1 MVSAGL
7 RSMFE
12 EFFIK
17 IPSYAR
23 FYIQRSILPNERS
36 ANLKKNYWG
45 WFSLVPMALF
55 YFGKNFLPNILCA

>member
-1 MVSAGL
+1 MVCAGL

-23 FYIQRSILPNERS
+23 FNKLRSILSNERS
-36 ANLKKNYWG
+36 ANLKENYWG

-55 YFGKNFLPNILCA
+55 YFGKNSLPNILRA